1 MLPSAIHVNRPQ
13 TEGEAAACEE
23 LLALMVTRPAEVL
36 QEARR
41 EIEASNAVLSDKKQ
55 RVSGI
60 VQLVG
65 VSVDIADTQGMSLRL
80 LKQLWSKTVAL
91 YCQAHN
97 QPIPEFSPISPYW
110 KLFGFQRETPL
121 TDFRGGGV
129 LSLIQLEAFV
139 SQCPEF
145 MLEVMDCEDKAKQIP
160 VAIACINLSIM
171 LTKHLGLFNCDEG
184 SDVAKLSQLPA
195 WKFASAPDFLNQVA
209 SRGASDG

>member
-1 MLPSAIHVNRPQ
+1 
-13 TEGEAAACEE
+13 
-23 LLALMVTRPAEVL
+23 MVTRPAEVL

-65 VSVDIADTQGMSLRL
+65 VSVDIADAQGMSLRL

-91 YCQAHN
+91 YCQAHD

-110 KLFGFQRETPL
+110 KLLGFQRETPL
-121 TDFRGGGV
+121 TDFRGGGM

-145 MLEVMDCEDKAKQIP
+145 MLEVMDCEVKA
-160 VAIACINLSIM
+160 
-171 LTKHLGLFNCDEG
+171 
-184 SDVAKLSQLPA
+184 
-195 WKFASAPDFLNQVA
+195 
-209 SRGASDG
+209 